1 MILKG
6 STKYIEWRFSKES
19 DLEKAIQEIKPEL
32 FGPSRIYLEIKKKIG
47 KKGVQ
52 VNIPDAYVLDLSSA
66 KAPKVFV
73 VENEL
78 SSHDHLRHIAVQ
90 ILQFSLAFETNP
102 HRVKEVLRAALKE
115 FPDAEA
121 QVVDY
126 ATKNGFE
133 NVDYLL
139 EQMIHRKEAFN
150 ALVIIDD
157 LNEELENV
165 LKEKFRFPVELLT
178 LERFQSTDGDVIY
191 KFDPLLGDVD
201 ASDEGSSLPQLDPA
215 ELDTVVVPAQ
225 EEGFIETFLGE
236 DRWHHIRISAAMIP
250 QIKWLATYRVAPI
263 SAITHVAKVA
273 KIQPYKDTGKYELVF
288 EGPAEELKS
297 NIKLIPKSTVKALQA
312 PRYTSHER
320 LISAKSLNEAF

>member
-1 MILKG
+1 MILQGKKKF
-6 STKYIEWRFSKES
+6 TEWRFAKEK
-19 DLEKAIQEIKPEL
+19 DLEAAIQEVRPEL
-32 FGPSRIYLEIKKKIG
+32 FGATRIYLEIKKKIG

-66 KAPKVFV
+66 KAPKLFV

-102 HRVKEVLRAALKE
+102 HRVKEVLREALKDYPE
-115 FPDAEA
+115 AES
-121 QVVDY
+121 QVVEY

-150 ALVIIDD
+150 ALVIIDEI
-157 LNEELENV
+157 NEELENV

-178 LERFQSTDGDVIY
+178 LERFRSSTGEVIY
-191 KFDPLLGDVD
+191 KFAPLLADVD

-225 EEGFIETFLGE
+225 EEGFVETFIGE
-236 DRWHHIRISAAMIP
+236 DRWYQIRMSAAMIP
-250 QIKWLATYRVAPI
+250 QIRWIAAYQVAPV
-263 SAITHVAKVA
+263 SAITHIAKVA
-273 KIQPYKDTGKYELVF
+273 KIQPYKDTGKYELIF
-288 EGPAEELKS
+288 EGPAEKLKKP
-297 NIKLIPKSTVKALQA
+297 IKLVPKSTVKALQA
-312 PRYTSHER
+312 PRYTAHMR
-320 LISAKSLNEAF
+320 LVSADTLNEAF

>member
-1 MILKG
+1 MILHGNDKF
-6 STKYIEWRFSKES
+6 TEWRFTKES
-19 DLEKAIQEIKPEL
+19 ELELAIQEVNSQL

-52 VNIPDAYVLDLSSA
+52 MNIPDAYVLDLSSA
-66 KAPKVFV
+66 KAPKLFV

-78 SSHDHLRHIAVQ
+78 SSHDHLKHIAVQ
-90 ILQFSLAFETNP
+90 ILEFSLAFETNP
-102 HRVKEVLRAALKE
+102 HRVKEVLRSALKAC
-115 FPDAEA
+115 PAAESK
-121 QVVDY
+121 VVDY

-139 EQMIHRKEAFN
+139 EQMVHRKEAFN

-165 LKEKFRFPVELLT
+165 LREKFRFPVEILT
-178 LERFQSTDGDVIY
+178 LERFRSSKGGVLY
-191 KFDPLLGDVD
+191 KFNPLLGDVD
-201 ASDEGSSLPQLDPA
+201 ASDEGSSLPALDPA
-215 ELDTVVVPAQ
+215 ELDTIVVPAQ
-225 EEGFIETFLGE
+225 EEGFLETFLGE

-263 SAITHVAKVA
+263 SAITHLARVA

-288 EGPAEELKS
+288 EGPAEELKKP
-297 NIKLIPKSTVKALQA
+297 IKLVPKSTVKALQA
-312 PRYTSHER
+312 PRYTSRQR
-320 LISAKSLNEAF
+320 LLGASNLNETF